1 MNIKFIGLFWLLS
14 GTVLLSLAWLLP
26 NHTPPWLTFHSEA
39 WTAVVLSMFGM
50 WVACKHSIPLKWHLL
65 TIVVGLFCFI
75 PWLQYAVGLIPTL
88 GTAWINSIY
97 LLGML
102 FAIQT
107 GETWEHQSPEQP
119 ADLVFVAVLIA
130 ALVSTGLQIFQWAG
144 LEPIG
149 PWTLNV
155 TGQSRFYANMAQP
168 NQLASLLLLGLLGCS
183 WGVYRGKLNA
193 TLAILMACF
202 LLMGV
207 ALTESRTAWV
217 NLVFLSL
224 GAIVWRKKLPSV
236 RYLWVIMGL
245 GVYFAVCVAML
256 PLLVS
261 LTDSGAALEYRPLVD
276 HARLGAWKMLFDASL
291 QRPLAGFGWGQLA
304 SANFLVIENYP
315 GQPGLFT
322 QSHNLILDLILWNG
336 YPLGLLAVA
345 LVGWWVWK
353 VLSLARSFSQI
364 HLIAFVAI
372 LGTHA
377 MLEFPLQY
385 AFFLLPFGLV
395 AGALHTNLG
404 FQPVF
409 KSKQWIQIA
418 VAATCVLVLAI
429 TIRDYFRVETSFYGL
444 RFENRKIVTDI
455 PSTPPDVIALTQFR
469 DHLLFARNVPRGN
482 VDPHELTW
490 MIDTVTTLPSA
501 HVMYKLAANLALNQ
515 RPDASQKWLLRLCKT
530 TPAPNCQAMKLTW
543 EKESLLNADTAAV
556 GWPEEFKKD

>member
-1 MNIKFIGLFWLLS
+1 M
-14 GTVLLSLAWLLP
+14 LP
-26 NHTPPWLTFHSEA
+26 NHTPPWLAFHSDA
-39 WTAVVLSMFGM
+39 WSAAVLAAVGLGVLWKSS
-50 WVACKHSIPLKWHLL
+50 VTPKWHVL
-65 TIVVGLFCFI
+65 TITAALFCLV
-75 PWLQYAVGLIPTL
+75 PWLQFALGLTL
-88 GTAWINSIY
+88 SFGTAWINSIY
-97 LLGML
+97 LLGFL

-107 GETWEHQSPEQP
+107 GETWALQSPEQP
-119 ADLVFVAVLIA
+119 ADFVFIAVLVA
-130 ALVSTGLQIFQWAG
+130 GAVSTGLQIFQWTG
-144 LEPIG
+144 LEPSG
-149 PWTLNV
+149 PWILSV

-183 WGVYRGKLNA
+183 WAVYRDKLNA
-193 TLAILMACF
+193 TFAILMACF
-202 LLMGV
+202 LLIGV

-217 NLVFLSL
+217 NLILLGL
-224 GAIVWRKKLPSV
+224 GALFWRKKLPSV
-236 RYLWVIMGL
+236 RYLWVVMGL
-245 GVYFAVCVAML
+245 GVYFIVCVAML

-261 LTDSGAALEYRPLVD
+261 LTDSGAILEYRPLVD

-304 SANFLVIENYP
+304 SANFLVIENYR

-345 LVGWWVWK
+345 VVAWWVWK

-364 HLIAFVAI
+364 HLVAFVMI

-409 KSKQWIQIA
+409 KNKQWVQIA
-418 VAATCVLVLAI
+418 IAALTTFFLVI
-429 TIRDYFRVETSFYGL
+429 TVRDYFRVETSFYGL
-444 RFENRKIVTDI
+444 RFENRKIVTYI
-455 PSTPPDVIALTQFR
+455 ASTPPDVIALTQFR
-469 DHLLFARNVPRGN
+469 DHLLFARNVPRDN
-482 VDPHELTW
+482 LESRELSW
-490 MIDTVTTLPSA
+490 MVDTVTTLPSA

-515 RPDASQKWLLRLCKT
+515 RPDEAQKWLLRMCKT
-530 TPAPNCQAMKLTW
+530 SPAPNCQVMKLAW
-543 EKESLLNADTAAV
+543 EKESLLNARMAAV
-556 GWPEEFKKD
+556 DWPEEFKKD

>member
-1 MNIKFIGLFWLLS
+1 MNTKIFSPFWLLFS
-14 GTVLLSLAWLLP
+14 GFLLSLAWMLP
-26 NHTPPWLTFHSEA
+26 NHTPPWLAFHSDA
-39 WTAVVLSMFGM
+39 WSATVL
-50 WVACKHSIPLKWHLL
+50 
-65 TIVVGLFCFI
+65 TVVGLGVLWKSSVTPRWQVLTITASLFCLV
-75 PWLQYAVGLIPTL
+75 PWLQFALGLTL
-88 GTAWINSIY
+88 SFGTAWINSIY
-97 LLGML
+97 LLGFL

-107 GETWEHQSPEQP
+107 GEAWALQSPEQP
-119 ADLVFVAVLIA
+119 ADFVFIAVLIA
-130 ALVSTGLQIFQWAG
+130 AAISTGLQIFQWMG
-144 LEPIG
+144 LG
-149 PWTLNV
+149 SSSPWILNV

-183 WGVYRGKLNA
+183 WGVYRDKLNA
-193 TLAILMACF
+193 TFAILTACF
-202 LLMGV
+202 LLIGV

-217 NLVFLSL
+217 NLVFLGL
-224 GAIVWRKKLPSV
+224 GAIVWRKKLPSI
-236 RYLWVIMGL
+236 RHLWVVMGL
-245 GVYFAVCVAML
+245 GVYFIACVAML

-261 LTDSGAALEYRPLVD
+261 LTDSGATLEYRPLVD
-276 HARLGAWKMLFDASL
+276 HARLNAWKMLFDASL

-336 YPLGLLAVA
+336 YPLGLLAVVV
-345 LVGWWVWK
+345 VGWWIWK
-353 VLSLARSFSQI
+353 VISLARSFSQI
-364 HLIAFVAI
+364 HLVAFVMI

-409 KSKQWIQIA
+409 KNKQWVQIA
-418 VAATCVLVLAI
+418 IAALAMLFLAI

-455 PSTPPDVIALTQFR
+455 PSTPPDVIVLSQFR

-482 VDPHELTW
+482 VESRELNW
-490 MIDTVTTLPSA
+490 MVDTVTTLPSA
-501 HVMYKLAANLALNQ
+501 HVMYKLASNLALNQ
-515 RPDASQKWLLRLCKT
+515 RTDEAQKWLLRMCKT
-530 TPAPNCQAMKLTW
+530 APAPNCQVMKLSW
-543 EKESLLNADTAAV
+543 EKESLLNARMAAV
-556 GWPEEFKKD
+556 DWPEEFMRD

>member
-1 MNIKFIGLFWLLS
+1 MSLGF
-14 GTVLLSLAWLLP
+14 LLSLAWLLP
-26 NHTPPWLTFHSEA
+26 NHAPPWNAFHSDA
-39 WTAVVLSMFGM
+39 WSAMVLTVVGIGVVWKSRLPSRWNF
-50 WVACKHSIPLKWHLL
+50 L
-65 TIVVGLFCFI
+65 TIAVGIFCI
-75 PWLQYAVGLIPTL
+75 VPWLQYALGLIPAF

-97 LLGML
+97 LVGLL

-107 GETWEHQSPEQP
+107 GEAWERQSPEQP
-119 ADLVFVAVLIA
+119 ADLLFNAVLFA
-130 ALVSTGLQIFQWAG
+130 AVVSTGLQIFQWAG
-144 LEPIG
+144 LDPIG
-149 PWTLNV
+149 PWTLHV
-155 TGQSRFYANMAQP
+155 TGQSRFYANIAQP

-183 WGVYRGKLNA
+183 WSVYRGKLHP
-193 TLAILMACF
+193 TLAILIACF

-236 RYLWVIMGL
+236 HHLWVIMGL

-304 SANFLVIENYP
+304 IANFLVIENYP
-315 GQPGLFT
+315 SQPGLFT
-322 QSHNLILDLILWNG
+322 QSHNLILDLIMWNG
-336 YPLGLLAVA
+336 YPLGSLAVA
-345 LVGWWVWK
+345 VVGWWVWK
-353 VLSLARSFSQI
+353 ILVLARNFSQI
-364 HLIAFVAI
+364 HLVAFVVI

-385 AFFLLPFGLV
+385 AYFLLPFGLV
-395 AGALHTNLG
+395 AGALHTSLG
-404 FQPVF
+404 FKPVF
-409 KSKQWIQIA
+409 KSNQWVQIA
-418 VAATCVLVLAI
+418 IATTSVLVLAI

-482 VDPHELTW
+482 VAPHELSW
-490 MIDTVTTLPSA
+490 MIDTVNTLPSA

-515 RPDASQKWLLRLCKT
+515 RPDESQKWLLRLCKT
-530 TPAPNCQAMKLTW
+530 TPAPNCQTMKLTW
-543 EKESLLNADTAAV
+543 EKESLVNSEMAAV
-556 GWPEEFKKD
+556 DWPEAFKQD

>member
-1 MNIKFIGLFWLLS
+1 MSS
-14 GTVLLSLAWLLP
+14 GFLLSLAWLLP
-26 NHTPPWLTFHSEA
+26 NHTPPWLAFHSDA
-39 WTAVVLSMFGM
+39 WSATVLTAVGLGVLWKSSS
-50 WVACKHSIPLKWHLL
+50 KSRWHIL
-65 TIVVGLFCFI
+65 TFTAALFCLV
-75 PWLQYAVGLIPTL
+75 PWLQYALGLISAF
-88 GTAWINSIY
+88 GTAWIDSIY
-97 LLGML
+97 LLGLL

-107 GETWEHQSPEQP
+107 GETWEQQSSEQP

-155 TGQSRFYANMAQP
+155 MGQSRFYANMAQP
-168 NQLASLLLLGLLGCS
+168 NQLASLLLLGLMGCS
-183 WGVYRGKLNA
+183 WGVYRRKLNA
-193 TLAILMACF
+193 NLATLLACF
-202 LLMGV
+202 LLTGV

-217 NLVFLSL
+217 NLVLLGL

-236 RYLWVIMGL
+236 RYLWVVMGL

-261 LTDSGAALEYRPLVD
+261 LADSGVVLEYRPLVD
-276 HARLGAWKMLFDASL
+276 NARLGAWKMLFDASL
-291 QRPLAGFGWGQLA
+291 QRPLTGFGWGQLA

-345 LVGWWVWK
+345 VVGWWVWK

-364 HLIAFVAI
+364 HLVALVVI

-385 AFFLLPFGLV
+385 AYFLLPFGLV
-395 AGALHTNLG
+395 AGALHTSLG

-469 DHLLFARNVPRGN
+469 DHLLFARNMPQGN
-482 VDPHELTW
+482 VDSHELNW
-490 MIDTVTTLPSA
+490 MVDTVTTLPSA
-501 HVMYKLAANLALNQ
+501 HIMYKLAANLALNQ
-515 RPDASQKWLLRLCKT
+515 RPDKSQKWLLRLCKT

-543 EKESLLNADTAAV
+543 EKESLVNSEMAAV
-556 GWPEEFKKD
+556 DWPEAFKQD